1 MKENNNEKSETKII
15 IIYITV
21 YLSAPCIRELC
32 ATAVMGS
39 GRGHAAKK
47 KNTVNDQ
54 LKRKCLIFN
63 CTLLFL
69 YMLHQ

>member
-21 YLSAPCIRELC
+21 YLSAPCRRELC

-47 KNTVNDQ
+47 NPK
-54 LKRKCLIFN
+54 KK
-63 CTLLFL
+63 
-69 YMLHQ
+69 HS